1 MWGKLTELN
10 LFDTNSKIT
19 IKKAT
24 PAQMLQQ
31 ILEASWTL
39 ADDDK
44 DMTVMYHKI
53 GYILNG
59 NKKQIDA
66 NMVVVGENRSHTAM
80 AKTVGLPVAMATL
93 LILNGHVRK
102 TGVQIPIHKEVYEP
116 VLSELKTCGVVFREY
131 EVPYMGYNP
140 DSVAG

>member
-1 MWGKLTELN
+1 LILSNDEKNIDPFSCDLSSILHCHCPDQEEL
-10 LFDTNSKIT
+10 SC
-19 IKKAT
+19 
-24 PAQMLQQ
+24 
-31 ILEASWTL
+31 S
-39 ADDDK
+39 
-44 DMTVMYHKI
+44 
-53 GYILNG
+53 
-59 NKKQIDA
+59 
-66 NMVVVGENRSHTAM
+66 
-80 AKTVGLPVAMATL
+80 L